1 LTLRY
6 ATCASPRL
14 LLMCKC
20 ELEDVMPRSYRSRPT
35 KLGENLAVIVQ
46 RHRALSRGKGGNCHP
61 ATRIAGTLYGLQRG
75 GSQDPLDRT
84 NELSYNKGTP
94 FPPTNVQFGYVR
106 WPKITTGRKQQVG
119 LQTTIG
125 TNNSVRAN
133 STHGWYVHCS
143 IALLFK
149 PGPAAGPAS
158 RAISS

>member
-1 LTLRY
+1 V
-6 ATCASPRL
+6 
-14 LLMCKC
+14 KIWQI
-20 ELEDVMPRSYRSRPT
+20 
-35 KLGENLAVIVQ
+35 IVQ
-46 RHRALSRGKGGNCHP
+46 WHRALSRGKGGNCHP

-125 TNNSVRAN
+125 TNNSVRAKR
-133 STHGWYVHCS
+133 HMVGMY
-143 IALLFK
+143 IAASYSCLSQVQRQAMLQ
-149 PGPAAGPAS
+149 GPFPHEPF
-158 RAISS
+158 SSATLIIKSFWVKK